1 MPRCFAAKM
10 PRTYATPENA
20 VKAVEKTRFAKFDYV
35 IAVDGEGRYFPCF
48 VDPKAMHEGVHFTF
62 AIVWRPA

>member
-10 PRTYATPENA
+10 PKTYATPENA
-20 VKAVEKTRFAKFDYV
+20 VKAVEKTRFASFDYV

-48 VDPKAMHEGVHFTF
+48 VDPKAMHEGVHFSF
-62 AIVWRPA
+62 AVVHRPF